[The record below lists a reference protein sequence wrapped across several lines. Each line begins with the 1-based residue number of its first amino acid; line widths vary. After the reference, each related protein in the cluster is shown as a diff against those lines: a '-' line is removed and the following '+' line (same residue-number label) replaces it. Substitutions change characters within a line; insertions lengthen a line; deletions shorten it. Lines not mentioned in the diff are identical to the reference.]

1 MVAMIPPSAKAPLSP
16 MKILAGLILKNM
28 NPTRQA
34 IATPSTVVAI

>member
-1 MVAMIPPSAKAPLSP
+1 VVAMIPPSAKAPLSP